1 MSGTESRCWCLEC
14 VPGRLGVGKMSVSVL
29 WGCRAKEEGSSCN
42 CPLTENSALWGTP
55 TSGSPHAQTGPKS
68 GKIRVNGVRGNV
80 IHLGLPS
87 LRLDLDLLFAY
98 QRNYQF
104 SVAHPSTSSSALTVS
119 GPWPHVLKGIF
130 RFLAVVAVVSG
141 ILRHCLQPV
150 RPFTLSILPL
160 KCLSICSFLCS
171 YCHQTGP
178 WHFSPGW
185 WQQTPGQAPSVLPQ
199 HSALGLCSNLPNMS
213 L

>member
-1 MSGTESRCWCLEC
+1 
-14 VPGRLGVGKMSVSVL
+14 MSVSVL

-42 CPLTENSALWGTP
+42 CPLTEHSALWGTP

-199 HSALGLCSNLPNMS
+199 HSALGLRSNLPNMS

>member
-1 MSGTESRCWCLEC
+1 M
-14 VPGRLGVGKMSVSVL
+14 GKMSVSVL
-29 WGCRAKEEGSSCN
+29 RGCRAQQEGSSCN
-42 CPLTENSALWGTP
+42 CLLTEHAALWGTP
-55 TSGSPHAQTGPKS
+55 TSGSAQAHIRPKG
-68 GKIRVNGVRGNV
+68 GKIHVKGVRGNV

-87 LRLDLDLLFAY
+87 LRLDLDPLSAY
-98 QRNYQF
+98 GFNYQF
-104 SVAHPSTSSSALTVS
+104 YVDHSSTSSAALTVS
-119 GPWPHVLKGIF
+119 VPWPQVLQGIF
-130 RFLAVVAVVSG
+130 RFLAVVILVSG

-150 RPFTLSILPL
+150 RPFTLSILLL
-160 KCLSICSFLCS
+160 KCLSICSLLCS

-199 HSALGLCSNLPNMS
+199 HSALGLRSNLPNMS

>member
-42 CPLTENSALWGTP
+42 CPLTEHSALWGTP
-55 TSGSPHAQTGPKS
+55 TSSSPHAQTGPKS

-160 KCLSICSFLCS
+160 KCLSICSLLCS

>member
-1 MSGTESRCWCLEC
+1 
-14 VPGRLGVGKMSVSVL
+14 MSVSVL

>member
-42 CPLTENSALWGTP
+42 CPLTEHSALWGTP

-199 HSALGLCSNLPNMS
+199 HSALGLRSNLPNMS